1 MLTSVRARLTMWYV
15 AALGVVLLMFS
26 LSAYWLL
33 ARSLYDRLDA
43 RLVSTLQATTLNG
56 AKENPRF
63 PNQTAAILDSS
74 GSVIAQTTS
83 RGGLPLR
90 LPTAPLN
97 SSDTP
102 IFYELS
108 ESRPDADDSVRGV
121 ILATPDSHIL
131 DVMESVEPLENELD
145 VVSTALII
153 TVPLTLV
160 LAGCGA
166 RWLIRRSLDPV
177 VAMSERAQQM
187 SVENLDKR
195 LEISNPHDEFGH
207 LAATF
212 NALLDRISGSF
223 ARQREFVADAS
234 HELRTPLSVI
244 RTTSSVALQRKDRD
258 SSEYHEALAI
268 VEEEARRLSRIV
280 EDMLTL
286 ARADAGHPYVQR
298 ADFYLNELLADVAR
312 AAGVLASRKN
322 IQIEVSAL
330 PEAPCNADEALLRQ
344 MLMNLLDNSIRHT
357 PAGGK
362 VQVVLE
368 PRGEQYSIKVTD
380 TGSGIPT
387 KDHGH
392 IFERFYRADKAR
404 SRSET
409 VGGSGAG
416 LGLPI
421 ARSIAEAH
429 HGRLELER
437 SDETGS
443 TFVVTVPR

>member
-1 MLTSVRARLTMWYV
+1 
-15 AALGVVLLMFS
+15 
-26 LSAYWLL
+26 
-33 ARSLYDRLDA
+33 
-43 RLVSTLQATTLNG
+43 
-56 AKENPRF
+56 
-63 PNQTAAILDSS
+63 
-74 GSVIAQTTS
+74 
-83 RGGLPLR
+83 
-90 LPTAPLN
+90 
-97 SSDTP
+97 
-102 IFYELS
+102 S

-131 DVMESVEPLENELD
+131 AVMESVEPLENELD

-286 ARADAGHPYVQR
+286 AHADAGHPFVQR
-298 ADFYLNELLADVAR
+298 ADFYLNDLLADVAR
-312 AAGVLASRKN
+312 TAGVLASRKN
-322 IQIEVSAL
+322 IQVEVSAL

-344 MLMNLLDNSIRHT
+344 MLMNLL
-357 PAGGK
+357 
-362 VQVVLE
+362 
-368 PRGEQYSIKVTD
+368 
-380 TGSGIPT
+380 
-387 KDHGH
+387 
-392 IFERFYRADKAR
+392 
-404 SRSET
+404 
-409 VGGSGAG
+409 
-416 LGLPI
+416 
-421 ARSIAEAH
+421 
-429 HGRLELER
+429 
-437 SDETGS
+437 
-443 TFVVTVPR
+443 